1 MTTKYYSS
9 AVELPFTVNIEG
21 DIITEDV
28 VLMKTSAFRAS
39 LSTANH
45 SICEEDA
52 TKSEKT
58 ILLKELDRLKA
69 ELTLVDESENKI
81 TRSFAISG
89 AKRALKIKED
99 LAKIIDANK
108 VRSESAMIAARSLF
122 VTANT
127 LKSFFDNCFKCN
139 FM

>member
-9 AVELPFTVNIEG
+9 AVELPFTVKIEG
-21 DIITEDV
+21 SEATEEI
-28 VLMKTSAFRAS
+28 VLMKTSAFRSS

-45 SICEEDA
+45 TICEEDV

-58 ILLKELDRLKA
+58 ILLKELDRLKS

-89 AKRALKIKED
+89 AERVLKIKKD
-99 LAKIIDANK
+99 IAKIIDENK
-108 VRSESAMIAARSLF
+108 VKSESAMIAARSLF

>member
-21 DIITEDV
+21 DAASEEI

-45 SICEEDA
+45 TICEEDV
-52 TKSEKT
+52 TETEKK
-58 ILLKELDRLKA
+58 ILLKELDRLKT
-69 ELTLVDESENKI
+69 ELTLVDETKNKI
-81 TRSFAISG
+81 NRSFAISG
-89 AKRALKIKED
+89 AERALKIKED
-99 LAKIIDANK
+99 LAKIIDEDK
-108 VRSESAMIAARSLF
+108 VKSESALIAARSLF

>member
-9 AVELPFTVNIEG
+9 AVELPFTVDIEG
-21 DIITEDV
+21 STTSEDI

-39 LSTANH
+39 LSTANYA
-45 SICEEDA
+45 ICEEDV

-89 AKRALKIKED
+89 AERALKIKED
-99 LAKIIDANK
+99 IAKIIDENK
-108 VRSESAMIAARSLF
+108 VKSESAMIAARSLF

>member
-21 DIITEDV
+21 DTMTEDV

-45 SICEEDA
+45 SICEEDVTA
-52 TKSEKT
+52 AEKK

-69 ELTLVDESENKI
+69 ELSLVDKSENKI

-89 AKRALKIKED
+89 AERALKIKED
-99 LAKIIDANK
+99 IAKIIDGNK
-108 VRSESAMIAARSLF
+108 VKSESALIAARSLF